1 MTEDEVLKKLEVFKN
16 VILKLKEEK
25 DIMFEQ
31 LSSLNEEYDKLKTQT
46 YHTIKHLV
54 EDVIEVQ
61 EKQIEEIKKAN
72 EFAENE
78 TLLKL
83 NKKIEELTKQNITW
97 EEQFNKQREKLS
109 SYELANK
116 QLENRMASAS
126 RVEQAIDDLDEVVN
140 DIKNDE
146 VHKMVVKPAEREL
159 QEMIG

>member
-116 QLENRMASAS
+116 Q
-126 RVEQAIDDLDEVVN
+126 
-140 DIKNDE
+140 
-146 VHKMVVKPAEREL
+146 
-159 QEMIG
+159 